1 MKRTLILTAMLS
13 AMVTLHAQGIKFGL
27 IAGVDVSNPTNGAE
41 MTKLGYR
48 FGMKAESDFSNNTFL
63 NVSVL
68 LASKGYK
75 TPVYYDG
82 AAHGGG
88 LARTNPC
95 YAEVPIHFGYK
106 LQTGNSVKLFAD
118 LGPYFGIG
126 IFGKSLHVG
135 RENTRFEQG
144 NVFKNELM
152 NRLDFGAGVN
162 IGAEFWGKCQVS
174 VGYDWGFKDIDHEQY
189 SNLNSKNRVFKV
201 TVTCFL

>member
-88 LARTNPC
+88 LDGRGVLL
-95 YAEVPIHFGYK
+95 EERW
-106 LQTGNSVKLFAD
+106 LQG
-118 LGPYFGIG
+118 
-126 IFGKSLHVG
+126 
-135 RENTRFEQG
+135 
-144 NVFKNELM
+144 
-152 NRLDFGAGVN
+152 GAGMARVA
-162 IGAEFWGKCQVS
+162 GLLAVHGSTSPACVPHPA
-174 VGYDWGFKDIDHEQY
+174 DKDRRAGDHVRGHQQPAAHRLQLRWRRDRSFCHRGGRRTLQLRPEG
-189 SNLNSKNRVFKV
+189 L
-201 TVTCFL
+201 L